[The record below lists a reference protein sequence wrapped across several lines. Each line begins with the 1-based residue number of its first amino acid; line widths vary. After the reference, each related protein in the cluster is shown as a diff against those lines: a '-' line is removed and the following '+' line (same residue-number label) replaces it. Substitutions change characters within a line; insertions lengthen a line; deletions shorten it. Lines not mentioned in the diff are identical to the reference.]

1 MPKAQGHWP
10 GASEKRGSVPFA
22 IRVWTKLLIVF
33 CLLTPPL
40 ALGGEEEE
48 RKTNYFHFDPKSS
61 CLTEAGHPERSLQ
74 LTFNPRR
81 RIRVGALSSW
91 NLKCKETS

>member
-33 CLLTPPL
+33 CLLT
-40 ALGGEEEE
+40 LGGEKEKW
-48 RKTNYFHFDPKSS
+48 KTNYFHFDPKSS

-74 LTFNPRR
+74 LQEFNPRR
-81 RIRVGALSSW
+81 RIRVGALSGW
-91 NLKCKETS
+91 NLKCTEMS